1 MSGLMGG
8 PGSVALWRQ
17 GEASLTGG
25 NPDAAR
31 AAYEALLRL
40 EPGHALAR
48 LRLSMLATRQGRYR
62 ESVAHLLAISATQ
75 PSDPFLL
82 AMIAGML
89 HRLGESRAALQCVR
103 HPGMATAADKAL
115 LEDMANLA
123 SQLGDMPQAL
133 RLLDLADA
141 DGRASANSLYLRG
154 TVQLFEGRLADAE
167 ATLEASLDRAPANGQ
182 AHWALSR
189 LRRQTPQHNHV
200 DRLQAKLAAR
210 PDDGQRASLSF
221 ALFKELDDL
230 DRPDDAWRALADGCA
245 SKRRQLNYRGSDED
259 AAFAALLD
267 FDPAAPPSAAAPAPG
282 PQPIFIVGLPRT
294 GTTLLE
300 RILGRH
306 PDVENAGELD
316 DLPLQLRWCTNR
328 FSKSFVDAAVFR
340 AAAGIDFAELGQRY
354 LEHAQWRANGKPRFT
369 DKMPLNFL
377 HVGYIARALPQ
388 ARILHMVRDPMDS
401 CLSNLKE
408 LFAEAYPYSYDL
420 DELGAHYG
428 RYRRLMAHWQAR
440 LPGRIL
446 DVSYE
451 ALVTDPEATARGVL
465 AFCGLDWHP
474 ECIDIESNTTPVST
488 ASSAQVRQPIH
499 RRAIDSW
506 RRYAAP
512 LEPLRRRLATDGWI
526 PA

>member
-1 MSGLMGG
+1 MSGLMGE
-8 PGSVALWRQ
+8 PGSAGLWRQ

-89 HRLGESRAALQCVR
+89 HRLGESRAALECVR
-103 HPGMATAADKAL
+103 HPGLGHAPPTRPCSRTWPTWPASSATCPGPRSCWTMPMPSAGPAPARCICAAPCSCSKAVWPTPKPRWRR
-115 LEDMANLA
+115 AW
-123 SQLGDMPQAL
+123 
-133 RLLDLADA
+133 RL
-141 DGRASANSLYLRG
+141 
-154 TVQLFEGRLADAE
+154 
-167 ATLEASLDRAPANGQ
+167 APANGQ

-189 LRRQTPQHNHV
+189 LRRQTPERNHV
-200 DRLQAKLAAR
+200 DRLQAQLAAR

-259 AAFAALLD
+259 AAFAALLA
-267 FDPAAPPSAAAPAPG
+267 FDPGGPPSAAASAPG

-328 FSKSFVDAAVFR
+328 FSKSFVDAARVPRRRRHRFR
-340 AAAGIDFAELGQRY
+340 RARPALPGPRAVARQRQAAFHRQDAAELPACRLHRAGPAAGAHPAHGARPDGR
-354 LEHAQWRANGKPRFT
+354 
-369 DKMPLNFL
+369 MP
-377 HVGYIARALPQ
+377 VQPQGTVRRGLPLQ
-388 ARILHMVRDPMDS
+388 L
-401 CLSNLKE
+401 
-408 LFAEAYPYSYDL
+408 
-420 DELGAHYG
+420 
-428 RYRRLMAHWQAR
+428 
-440 LPGRIL
+440 
-446 DVSYE
+446 
-451 ALVTDPEATARGVL
+451 
-465 AFCGLDWHP
+465 
-474 ECIDIESNTTPVST
+474 
-488 ASSAQVRQPIH
+488 
-499 RRAIDSW
+499 
-506 RRYAAP
+506 
-512 LEPLRRRLATDGWI
+512 
-526 PA
+526 